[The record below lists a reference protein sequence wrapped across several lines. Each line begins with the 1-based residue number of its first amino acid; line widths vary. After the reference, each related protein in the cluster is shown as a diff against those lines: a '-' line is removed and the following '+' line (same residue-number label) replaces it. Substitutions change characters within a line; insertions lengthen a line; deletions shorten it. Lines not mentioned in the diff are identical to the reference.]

1 MRPYIYMSINYKFFQ
16 NARKDAEIE
25 AVKHELTHVLRAL
38 AVAEADSKN
47 QEERGGQLTHH
58 LNMQKYQAVAE
69 REAEG
74 EALSYWCMRP

>member
-38 AVAEADSKN
+38 AVAEDMRAFD
-47 QEERGGQLTHH
+47 RLTAGFPC
-58 LNMQKYQAVAE
+58 QVSYC
-69 REAEG
+69 
-74 EALSYWCMRP
+74 LSYTSSLRPLPLVA

>member
-1 MRPYIYMSINYKFFQ
+1 M
-16 NARKDAEIE
+16 
-25 AVKHELTHVLRAL
+25 KHELTHVLRAL

-47 QEERGGQLTHH
+47 QEEERAGQLSHH

-74 EALSYWCMRP
+74 EALSYGV